1 MQPNVLVN
9 SHGET
14 MPHRRKALYLAILL
28 LLTACLANQALAKEC
43 LECHPDIASQLQGKS
58 HHVQGIAVSGRH
70 CYACHWEA
78 KADGEIDE
86 RYHRRDGRIDLVLW
100 GDGSRPA
107 DYSLASSAV
116 SYVSTA
122 VGSGEERR
130 AFADISRHCLSC
142 HSDRN
147 NGSTPF
153 AGDPNTPGTYAWDRE
168 SIASRYADKGVTTW
182 GKYST
187 VTGNRK
193 KQVIKAFSAH
203 GNSATNKGGW
213 SPGSGYDGSIPA
225 TRGGSAA
232 NNVECFDCHNAH
244 GSTVAGTTTSYRS
257 AGGSPSGGLLKQTAA
272 GKGGYRTDYTPAA
285 NPDRTS
291 SNPYNPGAGLCFDCH
306 ETATAGITPWGY
318 SSTFGASEP
327 IMGYK
332 DTHRFGPG
340 IKGSTSRYAS
350 RQGRSGIISSHL
362 KAGAFLRYSAAEA
375 INGLCTPCHDPH
387 GISRTLG
394 EKRAYAVP
402 LLKGTWLTSPYRED
416 APPAV
421 SPGKS
426 AAARQSGGPAA
437 VVSGSSRGPVS
448 LPGMQYNV
456 DRNTFG
462 PAGRISEDVGTFA
475 GLCLRCH
482 AGVKPVGESKM
493 ARIHRSVKGWGEN
506 REHAFPCSKCHQAHN
521 SGLPRLMQTNCF
533 EEGPAGLRD
542 NIGLSWLP
550 EKKGN
555 DLAGKSSGKS
565 AAKTAA
571 RKTEMTGCH
580 VRQFGRGGMPGQKQ
594 DSREWQEKSKW

>member
-1 MQPNVLVN
+1 
-9 SHGET
+9 
-14 MPHRRKALYLAILL
+14 
-28 LLTACLANQALAKEC
+28 
-43 LECHPDIASQLQGKS
+43 
-58 HHVQGIAVSGRH
+58 
-70 CYACHWEA
+70 
-78 KADGEIDE
+78 
-86 RYHRRDGRIDLVLW
+86 
-100 GDGSRPA
+100 
-107 DYSLASSAV
+107 
-116 SYVSTA
+116 
-122 VGSGEERR
+122 
-130 AFADISRHCLSC
+130 
-142 HSDRN
+142 
-147 NGSTPF
+147 
-153 AGDPNTPGTYAWDRE
+153 
-168 SIASRYADKGVTTW
+168 
-182 GKYST
+182 
-187 VTGNRK
+187 
-193 KQVIKAFSAH
+193 
-203 GNSATNKGGW
+203 
-213 SPGSGYDGSIPA
+213 
-225 TRGGSAA
+225 
-232 NNVECFDCHNAH
+232 
-244 GSTVAGTTTSYRS
+244 
-257 AGGSPSGGLLKQTAA
+257 
-272 GKGGYRTDYTPAA
+272 
-285 NPDRTS
+285 
-291 SNPYNPGAGLCFDCH
+291 
-306 ETATAGITPWGY
+306 
-318 SSTFGASEP
+318 
-327 IMGYK
+327 MGYK

-350 RQGRSGIISSHL
+350 RKGRSGIISSHL

-387 GISRTLG
+387 GVSRTLG

-426 AAARQSGGPAA
+426 AAVRQSGGPDA

-462 PAGRISEDVGTFA
+462 PDGRISEDVGTFA

-482 AGVKPVGESKM
+482 AGVKPVGESKT

-506 REHAFPCSKCHQAHN
+506 KEHAFPCSKCHQAHN

-580 VRQFGRGGMPGQKQ
+580 VRQFGRVGMPGQKQ